1 MTDVD
6 RGISLS
12 CQELFRRS
20 CSKNVEKLVCQFVR
34 DFDIEEHEVKLN
46 GWLNGCL
53 F

>member
-1 MTDVD
+1 MNDVD
-6 RGISLS
+6 RGMSLS

-34 DFDIEEHEVKLN
+34 DFNIEEHEVKLI

-53 F
+53 L